1 MKTLLSLTT
10 ALTLLTALPAWAACT
25 PEEAT
30 AKREQLAQEVQKLTE
45 QNPAKA
51 KEINDELQ
59 KMDLKTE
66 AAEVP
71 DKCKLIDERIKELGT
86 AEKKAG

>member
-1 MKTLLSLTT
+1 MKPLLSLTT
-10 ALTLLTALPAWAACT
+10 ALVLLTALPAWATCT

-30 AKREQLAQEVQKLTE
+30 AKREQLAQEVQKLTQ

-59 KMDLKTE
+59 KMDMKTE
-66 AAEVP
+66 AAELP
-71 DKCKLIDERIKELGT
+71 DKCQLIDQRIKELGT
-86 AEKKAG
+86 AEKKAE